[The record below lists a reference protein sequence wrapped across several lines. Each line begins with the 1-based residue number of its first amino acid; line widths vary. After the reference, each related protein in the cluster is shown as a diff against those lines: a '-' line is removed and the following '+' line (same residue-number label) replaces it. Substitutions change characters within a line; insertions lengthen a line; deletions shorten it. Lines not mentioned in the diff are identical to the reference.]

1 MNINDNMLSE
11 QYQNIEINN
20 KGFLLLDSVFKN
32 NGWHIVKNDMNW
44 ISYTKFG
51 DETSFFD
58 IKITPDKIIV
68 SVPLKNSIYQYTTSF
83 KSYYQ
88 ASEYIEY
95 QFFEFIK

>member
-1 MNINDNMLSE
+1 MNTNDNMLSE

-58 IKITPDKIIV
+58 IKITTDKIIV

-83 KSYYQ
+83 KSYYP